1 MAAETIKLVLIW
13 LHCLHAPLCIAF
25 IADLI
30 LILLLSGFYRWFC
43 GAARQICFI
52 QSEALPRSGQW
63 HVISMEF
70 LHPFFRLHFA
80 GKSLVASRN
89 VVCFLRLYYSLLSV
103 VDLGEG
109 PGGPGPPLNFRLK
122 WGRKG
127 GKKFFWRPPPPLSQ
141 GLDDRPPLPPLIW
154 RSGFV
159 TDYCIYFSVN
169 PCRKQSWTSPKSLK
183 LPLQFVAHS
192 FHQV

>member
-13 LHCLHAPLCIAF
+13 LHCLHALLCIAF

-30 LILLLSGFYRWFC
+30 RILLLSGFYRRFC
-43 GAARQICFI
+43 GAARQICFN

-70 LHPFFRLHFA
+70 LHPFFRRQFA
-80 GKSLVASRN
+80 GKSVGR
-89 VVCFLRLYYSLLSV
+89 RLFSKALLFR
-103 VDLGEG
+103 EG
-109 PGGPGPPLNFRLK
+109 PGGPASLIFRPK
-122 WGRKG
+122 WGPKG
-127 GKKFFWRPPPPLSQ
+127 GKKVFGDCPPPPLSQ
-141 GLDDRPPLPPLIW
+141 GLDDRPTPSPLIW
-154 RSGFV
+154 RSGLA
-159 TDYCIYFSVN
+159 TGYCIYFSVN

>member
-13 LHCLHAPLCIAF
+13 LHCLHALLCIAF

-43 GAARQICFI
+43 GAARQICFN

-63 HVISMEF
+63 YVISI
-70 LHPFFRLHFA
+70 PCTR
-80 GKSLVASRN
+80 SSDVNSRGN
-89 VVCFLRLYYSLLSV
+89 QWGVGCFLKLYYSGRV
-103 VDLGEG
+103 
-109 PGGPGPPLNFRLK
+109 PGARPPL
-122 WGRKG
+122 
-127 GKKFFWRPPPPLSQ
+127 FFDQNEVRRAEKSFFGDRPPPTYIRVWMTAPH
-141 GLDDRPPLPPLIW
+141 PPPPPPFPLIW
-154 RSGFV
+154 RSGFA
-159 TDYCIYFSVN
+159 TDSCIYFSVN
-169 PCRKQSWTSPKSLK
+169 PRRKQSWTSPKSLK

>member
-13 LHCLHAPLCIAF
+13 LHCLHALLYIVF

-30 LILLLSGFYRWFC
+30 PNLLLSGFYRWFC
-43 GAARQICFI
+43 GAARQICFN

-70 LHPFFRLHFA
+70 LHPFFRRQFA
-80 GKSLVASRN
+80 VKSVGR
-89 VVCFLRLYYSLLSV
+89 RLFSKALLFR
-103 VDLGEG
+103 EG
-109 PGGPGPPLNFRLK
+109 PGVPGA
-122 WGRKG
+122 
-127 GKKFFWRPPPPLSQ
+127 
-141 GLDDRPPLPPLIW
+141 RPPLFFDQNEARRAEKSFWAPAPRLYQGLFDRPTPPPPPLIW
-154 RSGFV
+154 RSGFA
-159 TDYCIYFSVN
+159 TDSCIYFSVN
-169 PCRKQSWTSPKSLK
+169 PCRKQLWTSPKSLK